1 MAEILYKGGAE
12 MSSNGSE
19 AVMPRHIA
27 FIMDGNGRWAK
38 KRGLPRTAGHRE
50 GAKVLRRLIR
60 DLDSLGIEYATFYA
74 FSTENWKRSDEEV
87 SALMKLLEENLDDLV
102 NYEKENIR
110 LRFIGG
116 RERLSKTLQD
126 KMAEGEEKSR
136 DRTGMTVT
144 IAINYGGRDDIVRAA
159 KKSAEL
165 ISGGFLT
172 PDQLTEDTFEKLL
185 QTEDIP
191 PVDLMIRT
199 GGEIRISN
207 FLIWQISYAEL
218 YFTDRLWCDF
228 TKKDLEKAIDE
239 FSHRNRRYGDAK

>member
-1 MAEILYKGGAE
+1 
-12 MSSNGSE
+12 
-19 AVMPRHIA
+19 
-27 FIMDGNGRWAK
+27 MDGNGRWAK

-60 DLDSLGIEYATFYA
+60 DLSDIGIEYATFYA

-102 NYEKENIR
+102 NYENENIR

-116 RERLSKTLQD
+116 RERLSPLLCE
-126 KMAEGEEKSR
+126 KMQKGEDKSR

-165 ISGGFLT
+165 ISEGFLK
-172 PDQLTEDTFEKLL
+172 PDDLTEDLFASML

-218 YFTDRLWCDF
+218 YFTDTLWCDF
-228 TKKDLEKAIDE
+228 GKKDLEKAIDE
-239 FSHRNRRYGDAK
+239 YMTRNRRYGDAR

>member
-1 MAEILYKGGAE
+1 
-12 MSSNGSE
+12 
-19 AVMPRHIA
+19 MPKKNDTINETLLPKHIA

-50 GAKVLRRLIR
+50 GAKTLRRLIR
-60 DLDSLGIEYATFYA
+60 DLEEMGIKYATFYA

-87 SALMKLLEENLDDLV
+87 SALMKLLEDNLDDLV
-102 NYEKENIR
+102 NYENENIR

-116 RERLSKTLQD
+116 RERLSEVLQE
-126 KMAEGEEKSR
+126 KMAKGEAKSR

-144 IAINYGGRDDIVRAA
+144 LAINYGGRDDIIRAA

-165 ISGGFLT
+165 IGEGFLK
-172 PDQLTEDTFEKLL
+172 PDELTEDTFSSLL

-191 PVDLMIRT
+191 DVDLMIRT
-199 GGEIRISN
+199 GGELRISN

-218 YFTDRLWCDF
+218 YFTDTLWCDF
-228 TKKDLEKAIDE
+228 SKKDLEKAVGE
-239 FSHRNRRYGDAK
+239 FSRRNRRYGDAK